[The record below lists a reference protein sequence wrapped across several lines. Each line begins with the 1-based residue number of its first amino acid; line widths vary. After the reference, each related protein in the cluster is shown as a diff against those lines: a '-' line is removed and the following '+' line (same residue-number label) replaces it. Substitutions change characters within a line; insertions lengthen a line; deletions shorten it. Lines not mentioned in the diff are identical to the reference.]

1 MSLSG
6 TLVEASTADR
16 LRLHGYWQVA
26 DSSRASARR
35 LWLLVHGVA
44 GNFYGSSLLQA
55 LADGLLQHGED
66 VLRINTRGH
75 DPVAYI
81 PSGQGKVRVGAA
93 YEMIADARLDLL
105 AWVECARALG
115 YQQFGL
121 LGHSLGAIKVAQFAA
136 LPTEQAPPALTIC
149 VSPPRLNHR
158 ILQADERYAATF
170 HEQYQEAKERMQQGK
185 PEALMTI
192 RYPQPMLISAA
203 TFLDKYGGDT
213 HDYFGWAER
222 IRNPCLWTF
231 GELEVLGQRPSFRG
245 CDAALRQALSAS
257 SNHRVATLASADH
270 SYNQGRGELVK
281 LIQWWIDSTDPPV

>member
-6 TLVEASTADR
+6 TLLEAMTSDQ

-26 DSSRASARR
+26 DPSRPPGQR
-35 LWLLVHGVA
+35 LWLMVHGVA

-55 LADGLLQHGED
+55 LADGLLQRGED

-81 PSGQGKVRVGAA
+81 PSGQGRVRVGAA
-93 YEMIADARLDLL
+93 YEMIADAHLDLL
-105 AWVECARALG
+105 AWVERARALG
-115 YQQFGL
+115 YQQVGL
-121 LGHSLGAIKVAQFAA
+121 LGHSLGAIKVGHFAS
-136 LPTEQAPPALTIC
+136 LPTELPPLAFTIC